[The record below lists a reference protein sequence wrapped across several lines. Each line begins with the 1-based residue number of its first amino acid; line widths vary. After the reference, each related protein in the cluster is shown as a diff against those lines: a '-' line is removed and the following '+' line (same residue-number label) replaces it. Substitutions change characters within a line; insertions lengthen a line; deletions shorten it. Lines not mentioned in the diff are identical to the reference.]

1 MSNAWFRHGLRLVA
15 PAAVAVAL
23 AATSAAA
30 GPRPG
35 APRAL
40 KLFSG
45 FLGRQNANRWDCG
58 LDANGHVCVDPNG
71 STTVGGGFWP
81 KGTPDQY
88 VFGSGLQ
95 VSGVIGGT
103 KTAQFSWPGDT
114 SAAFFED
121 PSGTH
126 ENGQS
131 LTGIWNSGNATDL
144 ANWPRDA
151 YVPDDASLYAGGLIG
166 RKAASQMDT
175 WVRYWDGSPSKN
187 AGRPHPLGI
196 LVDERGLSWN
206 FPSGNED
213 VVFFIYTFTNITA
226 KDPAVYAGRPDQDS
240 LVAWGNRFQAANEQA
255 FGIQI
260 PDTGYEIDNAFAA
273 FAMDA
278 DVSDQAK
285 QNFTTAF
292 LPFNMGIALKSN
304 WFAPRFIYPS
314 TIFSPPFA
322 PTVGE
327 VGVKY
332 LKSPLVDPADPS
344 KGEIGLVLYSGT
356 VNGGA
361 FGDAANAAQV
371 YRYMNGDLRASLGD
385 AACNYPKGPAQK
397 PGDVHV
403 CYIPTTPDDIRFFQS
418 SGPFTLKPGK
428 TQTIVVAY
436 IAAAP
441 VDNVVL
447 KNRSDSYIFPVGGP
461 FPAQPE
467 SLAAGRDT
475 LRTVDRIFGA
485 TGLLGDLNGN
495 GRIDQTEVQTV
506 DRSLLGKGLVAQAV
520 FDSKFLLPFPPDAP
534 EFFLVPGDNQVTVVW
549 RTSTSETTPD
559 PYYAVAS
566 NPASGK
572 LYDQD
577 YRPLDVQGYRIYR
590 GRTSGDMQVIAQFDK
605 AGEEFIDF
613 TAELNYG
620 NCAPELGVTTDCPAD
635 LATGH
640 HVAIASPFVQIPPGG
655 RVQLSSGTILIIQ
668 ADTAVTG
675 GGSNNACVKRSSV
688 GTPCQ
693 PLGNTGVPFA
703 FVDNGVRNGF
713 TYFYTVAAFDINS
726 VKSTGLNFTSLEG
739 SVPPKT
745 VVPRKAGTNVS
756 RTAVTAV
763 VLGDDGTVLD
773 PATPYPS
780 IDADKGT
787 FSGNMPPVNGFTVVP
802 AAVSELVRSGID
814 AKVVVDSVSGG
825 AANGIAGGPTAYVRF
840 IGARGDTLKVTIPAL
855 EPDFSASPGAAA
867 TFSAAASVAPY
878 DTTLGKRLFGIAG
891 AFSNATRIPVAFS
904 GQTVPISQT
913 SSGIAM
919 TTGRYD
925 AGDEAS
931 RYLAHSRWF
940 DEAGQEPADPTIS
953 GYPDTSHNSGHL
965 TGVGRIWSPQAYRDR
980 LPVPGTNAD
989 PAGPL
994 GAVNRF
1000 LRGYSFVQVNWY
1012 PADFVVTWNSDSS
1025 ISVRDVT
1032 HHVNL
1037 PTAPHGG
1044 AGWGFI
1050 NVRAYAPAGIAAG
1063 DLDDG
1068 TGATNLNALSYH
1080 HLYGTPMLCS
1090 AYWGINCITF
1100 ESKAELDTLDLNYNG
1115 VPDSVAGKPVTGI
1128 GLTINGEAFIMEL
1141 NAIPTAGTKWHLR
1154 AVTGIETATC
1164 TPSLGPLMTD
1174 CSGYKFTG
1182 FATRQP
1188 LVPNLTLAYQVT
1200 QQYTNDTLKGG
1211 NLAKVH
1217 TVPDPYYVTNA
1228 FEQTTTSKVL
1238 RFVNL
1243 PSRCILRIYSLS
1255 GVLVQVIPFN
1265 DQSGGGETQW
1275 NLRSRNNQVV
1285 ASGVYFYHV
1294 ETPDGKTKIGRF
1306 TIVNFAQ

>member
-1 MSNAWFRHGLRLVA
+1 
-15 PAAVAVAL
+15 
-23 AATSAAA
+23 
-30 GPRPG
+30 
-35 APRAL
+35 
-40 KLFSG
+40 
-45 FLGRQNANRWDCG
+45 
-58 LDANGHVCVDPNG
+58 
-71 STTVGGGFWP
+71 
-81 KGTPDQY
+81 
-88 VFGSGLQ
+88 
-95 VSGVIGGT
+95 
-103 KTAQFSWPGDT
+103 
-114 SAAFFED
+114 
-121 PSGTH
+121 
-126 ENGQS
+126 
-131 LTGIWNSGNATDL
+131 
-144 ANWPRDA
+144 
-151 YVPDDASLYAGGLIG
+151 
-166 RKAASQMDT
+166 
-175 WVRYWDGSPSKN
+175 
-187 AGRPHPLGI
+187 
-196 LVDERGLSWN
+196 
-206 FPSGNED
+206 
-213 VVFFIYTFTNITA
+213 
-226 KDPAVYAGRPDQDS
+226 
-240 LVAWGNRFQAANEQA
+240 
-255 FGIQI
+255 
-260 PDTGYEIDNAFAA
+260 
-273 FAMDA
+273 
-278 DVSDQAK
+278 
-285 QNFTTAF
+285 
-292 LPFNMGIALKSN
+292 
-304 WFAPRFIYPS
+304 
-314 TIFSPPFA
+314 
-322 PTVGE
+322 
-327 VGVKY
+327 
-332 LKSPLVDPADPS
+332 
-344 KGEIGLVLYSGT
+344 
-356 VNGGA
+356 
-361 FGDAANAAQV
+361 
-371 YRYMNGDLRASLGD
+371 
-385 AACNYPKGPAQK
+385 
-397 PGDVHV
+397 
-403 CYIPTTPDDIRFFQS
+403 
-418 SGPFTLKPGK
+418 
-428 TQTIVVAY
+428 
-436 IAAAP
+436 
-441 VDNVVL
+441 
-447 KNRSDSYIFPVGGP
+447 
-461 FPAQPE
+461 
-467 SLAAGRDT
+467 
-475 LRTVDRIFGA
+475 
-485 TGLLGDLNGN
+485 
-495 GRIDQTEVQTV
+495 
-506 DRSLLGKGLVAQAV
+506 
-520 FDSKFLLPFPPDAP
+520 
-534 EFFLVPGDNQVTVVW
+534 
-549 RTSTSETTPD
+549 
-559 PYYAVAS
+559 
-566 NPASGK
+566 
-572 LYDQD
+572 
-577 YRPLDVQGYRIYR
+577 
-590 GRTSGDMQVIAQFDK
+590 
-605 AGEEFIDF
+605 
-613 TAELNYG
+613 
-620 NCAPELGVTTDCPAD
+620 
-635 LATGH
+635 
-640 HVAIASPFVQIPPGG
+640 
-655 RVQLSSGTILIIQ
+655 
-668 ADTAVTG
+668 
-675 GGSNNACVKRSSV
+675 
-688 GTPCQ
+688 
-693 PLGNTGVPFA
+693 
-703 FVDNGVRNGF
+703 
-713 TYFYTVAAFDINS
+713 
-726 VKSTGLNFTSLEG
+726 
-739 SVPPKT
+739 
-745 VVPRKAGTNVS
+745 
-756 RTAVTAV
+756 
-763 VLGDDGTVLD
+763 
-773 PATPYPS
+773 
-780 IDADKGT
+780 
-787 FSGNMPPVNGFTVVP
+787 
-802 AAVSELVRSGID
+802 
-814 AKVVVDSVSGG
+814 
-825 AANGIAGGPTAYVRF
+825 
-840 IGARGDTLKVTIPAL
+840 
-855 EPDFSASPGAAA
+855 
-867 TFSAAASVAPY
+867 
-878 DTTLGKRLFGIAG
+878 
-891 AFSNATRIPVAFS
+891 
-904 GQTVPISQT
+904 
-913 SSGIAM
+913 M

>member
-1 MSNAWFRHGLRLVA
+1 MSNAWFRHGLRCLSL
-15 PAAVAVAL
+15 AAVAVAL

-58 LDANGHVCVDPNG
+58 LDADGHVCVDPNG

-95 VSGVIGGT
+95 VSGIIGGT

-114 SAAFFED
+114 TAAFFED

-131 LTGIWNSGNATDL
+131 LTGIWNSANATDL

-151 YVPDDASLYAGGLIG
+151 YVLDPSLYDPGVLNL
-166 RKAASQMDT
+166 KAASQMDT
-175 WVRYWDGSPSKN
+175 WVRYWDGSPSRN

-213 VVFFIYTFTNITA
+213 VVYFIYTFTNITA
-226 KDPAVYAGRPDQDS
+226 KDPAVYAGRSDQDS
-240 LVAWGNRFQAANEQA
+240 LVAWGSRFQAANEQA
-255 FGIQI
+255 FGVQI

-292 LPFNMGIALKSN
+292 LPFNMGIAFKSN

-385 AACNYPKGPAQK
+385 AACNYPRSATQK

-441 VDNVVL
+441 VDNAAI
-447 KNRSDSYIFPVGGP
+447 KNRADAFIFPVGGP

-467 SLAAGRDT
+467 SLAVNHDT
-475 LRTVDRIFGA
+475 LRTVDRLFGA
-485 TGLLGDLNGN
+485 TGLLGDLNAN
-495 GRIDQTEVQTV
+495 GRIDQTEVTTV

-520 FDSKFLLPFPPDAP
+520 FDNKFLLPFPPESPD
-534 EFFLVPGDNQVTVVW
+534 FFLVPGDNQVTIVW
-549 RTSTSETTPD
+549 RQSPSENIPD

-566 NPASGK
+566 NPAKGK
-572 LYDQD
+572 LYDQN
-577 YRPLDVQGYRIYR
+577 YRALDVEGYRIYR
-590 GRTSGDMQVIAQFDK
+590 GRTRGDLQVIAQFDK
-605 AGEEFIDF
+605 AGTEYVDF
-613 TAELNYG
+613 TAELQYG
-620 NCAPELGVTTDCPAD
+620 NCAPELGNNTVADGCPAD

-640 HVAIASPFVQIPPGG
+640 HVDISSPFVQIPPGG
-655 RVQLSSGTILIIQ
+655 RVKLSTGSILVIQ

-675 GGSNNACVKRSSV
+675 GGSSNVCARASPNAA
-688 GTPCQ
+688 PC
-693 PLGNTGVPFA
+693 PALGNSGIPFA

-713 TYFYTVAAFDINS
+713 TYFYTVAAFDVNS
-726 VKSTGLNFTSLEG
+726 VKSTGVNFSSLEG
-739 SVPPKT
+739 SQPPKT
-745 VVPRKAGTNVS
+745 VVPRKGSGQEAGGGGSTALLSPRSKALNPAAALPTIDAATGIFSGPMPPTDGLSAGFAIDVGQLITNATVGMQIDSVTPGSTGVLDFGGGPPATYYITLQRAAPQPPIQIQVPVS
-756 RTAVTAV
+756 VDCCDVTNSGTAYAPLVALANNPKTARFKFGDTASFALSAGATTTVPGAWRTANWGRASVFGLPANSDENGPRWWTGAPNENTPSPNSSLCSPARGSCSITDFSKTAGSMPGVTIFHIQSYSSIRSVTGRDLDIIDGSVARAADFRVYWGSAGAIDSVIDVTHDAPVPFSRAV
-763 VLGDDGTVLD
+763 RASWGILNDSSFVGVTQSATLDGNNALLTWTDLYCVD
-773 PATPYPS
+773 PYPG
-780 IDADKGT
+780 I
-787 FSGNMPPVNGFTVVP
+787 GFQASSSAP
-802 AAVSELVRSGID
+802 AC
-814 AKVVVDSVSGG
+814 DS
-825 AANGIAGGPTAYVRF
+825 
-840 IGARGDTLKVTIPAL
+840 
-855 EPDFSASPGAAA
+855 
-867 TFSAAASVAPY
+867 
-878 DTTLGKRLFGIAG
+878 
-891 AFSNATRIPVAFS
+891 
-904 GQTVPISQT
+904 
-913 SSGIAM
+913 
-919 TTGRYD
+919 
-925 AGDEAS
+925 
-931 RYLAHSRWF
+931 
-940 DEAGQEPADPTIS
+940 PTIAS
-953 GYPDTSHNSGHL
+953 LMNHARL
-965 TGVGRIWSPQAYRDR
+965 SPIAI
-980 LPVPGTNAD
+980 A
-989 PAGPL
+989 
-994 GAVNRF
+994 
-1000 LRGYSFVQVNWY
+1000 
-1012 PADFVVTWNSDSS
+1012 
-1025 ISVRDVT
+1025 SVRDTAT
-1032 HHVNL
+1032 HTLATTGNGFVFYLNGHWFLMQLASL
-1037 PTAPHGG
+1037 P
-1044 AGWGFI
+1044 
-1050 NVRAYAPAGIAAG
+1050 AAG
-1063 DLDDG
+1063 TVWNARFYSGNVTGTTGSYAFVPAVRPPAVPGLRAQG
-1068 TGATNLNALSYH
+1068 SFTGAT
-1080 HLYGTPMLCS
+1080 
-1090 AYWGINCITF
+1090 F
-1100 ESKAELDTLDLNYNG
+1100 
-1115 VPDSVAGKPVTGI
+1115 DSTHVSD
-1128 GLTINGEAFIMEL
+1128 
-1141 NAIPTAGTKWHLR
+1141 
-1154 AVTGIETATC
+1154 AV
-1164 TPSLGPLMTD
+1164 
-1174 CSGYKFTG
+1174 
-1182 FATRQP
+1182 
-1188 LVPNLTLAYQVT
+1188 
-1200 QQYTNDTLKGG
+1200 
-1211 NLAKVH
+1211 LAKVH

-1228 FEQTTTSKVL
+1228 FEQTTTNKVL

-1243 PSRCILRIYSLS
+1243 PSECIIRIYSLS
-1255 GVLVQVIPFN
+1255 GILVQVLPFH
-1265 DQSGGGETQW
+1265 DATGGAETQW
-1275 NLRSRNNQVV
+1275 NLRNRNNQVV

-1294 ETPDGKTKIGRF
+1294 ETPDGKSKIGRF
-1306 TIVNFAQ
+1306 TLVNFAQ